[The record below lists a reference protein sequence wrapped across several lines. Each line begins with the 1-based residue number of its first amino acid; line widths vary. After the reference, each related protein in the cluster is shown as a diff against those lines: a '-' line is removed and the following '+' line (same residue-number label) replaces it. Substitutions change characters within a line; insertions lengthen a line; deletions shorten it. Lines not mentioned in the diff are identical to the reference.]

1 MTQPESGADALAR
14 EVYRLCVD
22 LVAGRQADPVLVDDV
37 GVHPALVA
45 APGPAVVLQTSGS
58 SSGEPRRVLVP
69 VPALR
74 ASAEA
79 TAERIGSPGQWVS
92 CLPAQFVGGFMVL
105 FRAALAGVEP
115 LFLPPG
121 RRLADALTAGL
132 DAPPTPGLPLFIS
145 VVPAQLR
152 ALLAHNGARD
162 ALAKCAAVLVGGDA
176 LPAALRQE
184 AVDAGV
190 PVISTYG
197 MTETCGGCVYDGV
210 PLPGVRVSTD
220 EAGRVLLAG
229 PQLVAGYLDGPA
241 TPGEAFRLAG
251 AQPFVVRDG
260 VRWLATSDHGSWDG
274 RRLSL
279 SGRLDDVII
288 TGGRNVAP
296 ANIEERLRGIIGT
309 ELAGWDWAVS
319 GVPHETWGTLL
330 VLALARLPGTGGQ
343 PPTDVLTRLTGL
355 PNHDRPRMVI
365 ELAELPRTASGKLSR
380 RLLAAACAAQAE

>member
-1 MTQPESGADALAR
+1 M
-14 EVYRLCVD
+14 
-22 LVAGRQADPVLVDDV
+22 
-37 GVHPALVA
+37 
-45 APGPAVVLQTSGS
+45 
-58 SSGEPRRVLVP
+58 
-69 VPALR
+69 
-74 ASAEA
+74 
-79 TAERIGSPGQWVS
+79 
-92 CLPAQFVGGFMVL
+92 
-105 FRAALAGVEP
+105 
-115 LFLPPG
+115 
-121 RRLADALTAGL
+121 
-132 DAPPTPGLPLFIS
+132 
-145 VVPAQLR
+145 
-152 ALLAHNGARD
+152 
-162 ALAKCAAVLVGGDA
+162 LVGGDA